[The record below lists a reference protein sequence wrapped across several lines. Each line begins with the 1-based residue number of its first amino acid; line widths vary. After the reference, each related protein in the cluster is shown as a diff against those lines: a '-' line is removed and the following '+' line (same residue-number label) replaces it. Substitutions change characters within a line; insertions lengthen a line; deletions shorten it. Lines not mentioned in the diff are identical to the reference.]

1 MPVHELSPSVG
12 VVIPVYNDWQRLQRC
27 LEALAAQNYPRERLQ
42 VRVVDNGSNDWPS
55 QPSFPLPLEVIVHP
69 HPGSYGARNRAA
81 LDWAVDVLA
90 FTDADCQP
98 DPDWIKAGVKALQCS
113 DRQRRLVAGRIVLE
127 SQAPGHPSAGE
138 QLDQILGF
146 DQARTVRRAGFGVT
160 ANLFVAQA
168 CFQELGG
175 FHRRTHSGGDR
186 EFCHRAVAAG
196 VVLLFE
202 ASAVV
207 RHPAREWAELVHKQ
221 RRIVGGRLSMAG
233 DQPLKRLRVL
243 GLSMRPLISECVR
256 VWRFEPLSWRRRCV
270 LLSLVMRLRLAVFLE
285 WLRLQRKGRDPLR

>member
-98 DPDWIKAGVKALQCS
+98 DPDWINAGVKALQCS

-127 SQAPGHPSAGE
+127 PHAPGYPSAGE

-196 VVLLFE
+196 AVLLFE

-221 RRIVGGRLSMAG
+221 RRIVGGCLSMAG

>member
-1 MPVHELSPSVG
+1 MATQPLLPSVG
-12 VVIPVYNDWQRLQRC
+12 VVIPVYNDWQRLQWC
-27 LEALAAQNYPRERLQ
+27 LEALACQRYPRERLQ

-55 QPSFPLPLEVIVHP
+55 QPSFPLPLEVIVHR

-81 LDWAVDVLA
+81 LDWSVDVLA

-98 DPDWIKAGVKALQCS
+98 DPDWIEAGVQALQWT
-113 DRQRRLVAGRIVLE
+113 DQPWRLVAGRIVLE
-127 SQAPGHPSAGE
+127 PQTPGHPSGGE

-196 VVLLFE
+196 AVLLFE
-202 ASAVV
+202 ARAVV
-207 RHPAREWAELVHKQ
+207 RHPARDWDELVRKQ
-221 RRIVGGRLSMAG
+221 RRIVGGRLSIAG
-233 DQPLKRLRVL
+233 EQPLKRLQVL
-243 GLSMRPLISECVR
+243 GLSMRPLISESVR
-256 VWRFEPLSWRRRCV
+256 VCRFQPLSWQRRLL
-270 LLSLVMRLRLAVFLE
+270 LLSLVLGLRLAVLLE
-285 WLRLQRKGRDPLR
+285 WLRLQRQGHDPLR

>member
-81 LDWAVDVLA
+81 LDWAVDALA

-98 DPDWIKAGVKALQCS
+98 DPDWINAGVKALQCS

-127 SQAPGHPSAGE
+127 PHAPGHPSAGE

-196 VVLLFE
+196 AVLLFE

>member
-27 LEALAAQNYPRERLQ
+27 LEALAVQNYPRERLQ

-127 SQAPGHPSAGE
+127 PHAPGYPSAGE

-196 VVLLFE
+196 AVLLFE

>member
-1 MPVHELSPSVG
+1 MATQPLLPSVG
-12 VVIPVYNDWQRLQRC
+12 VVIPVYNDWQRLQWC
-27 LEALAAQNYPRERLQ
+27 LEALACQRYPRERLQ

-55 QPSFPLPLEVIVHP
+55 QPSFPLPLEVIVHR

-81 LDWAVDVLA
+81 LGWSVDVLA

-98 DPDWIKAGVKALQCS
+98 DPDWIEAGVQALQWT
-113 DRQRRLVAGRIVLE
+113 DQPWRLVAGRIVLE
-127 SQAPGHPSAGE
+127 PQTPGHPSGGE

-196 VVLLFE
+196 AVLLFE
-202 ASAVV
+202 ARAVV
-207 RHPAREWAELVHKQ
+207 CHPARDWDELVRKQ
-221 RRIVGGRLSMAG
+221 RRIVGGRLSIVG
-233 DQPLKRLRVL
+233 EQPLKRLHVL
-243 GLSMRPLISECVR
+243 GLSMRPLISESVR
-256 VWRFEPLSWRRRCV
+256 VCRFQSLSWQRRWV
-270 LLSLVMRLRLAVFLE
+270 LLSLVVRLRLAVLLE
-285 WLRLQRKGRDPLR
+285 WLRLQRQGRAPLR

>member
-27 LEALAAQNYPRERLQ
+27 LEALAAQNYPRERLH

-127 SQAPGHPSAGE
+127 SHAPGHPSAGE

-196 VVLLFE
+196 AVLLFE

>member
-27 LEALAAQNYPRERLQ
+27 LEALAAQNYPRERLH

-127 SQAPGHPSAGE
+127 SHAPGYPSAGE

-186 EFCHRAVAAG
+186 EFCHRAMAAG
-196 VVLLFE
+196 AVLLFE

>member
-27 LEALAAQNYPRERLQ
+27 LEALAAQNYPRERLH

-196 VVLLFE
+196 AVLLFE

-256 VWRFEPLSWRRRCV
+256 IWRFEPLSWRRRCV

>member
-1 MPVHELSPSVG
+1 
-12 VVIPVYNDWQRLQRC
+12 
-27 LEALAAQNYPRERLQ
+27 
-42 VRVVDNGSNDWPS
+42 
-55 QPSFPLPLEVIVHP
+55 LEVIVHP

-127 SQAPGHPSAGE
+127 SQAPGHPSTGE

-168 CFQELGG
+168 CFQALGG

-196 VVLLFE
+196 AVLLFE
-202 ASAVV
+202 ARAVV

-285 WLRLQRKGRDPLR
+285 WLRLQRKGLDPLR

>member
-27 LEALAAQNYPRERLQ
+27 LEALAAQNYPRERLH

-127 SQAPGHPSAGE
+127 PHAPGYPSAGE

-196 VVLLFE
+196 AVLLFE

>member
-1 MPVHELSPSVG
+1 MATQPLLPSVG
-12 VVIPVYNDWQRLQRC
+12 VVIPVYNDWQRLQWC
-27 LEALAAQNYPRERLQ
+27 LEALACQRYPRERLQ

-55 QPSFPLPLEVIVHP
+55 QPSFPLPLEVIVHR

-81 LDWAVDVLA
+81 LGWSVDVLA

-98 DPDWIKAGVKALQCS
+98 DPDWIEAGVQALQWT
-113 DRQRRLVAGRIVLE
+113 DQPWRLVAGRIVLE
-127 SQAPGHPSAGE
+127 PQTPGHPSGGE

-160 ANLFVAQA
+160 ANLFVPQA

-196 VVLLFE
+196 AVLLFE
-202 ASAVV
+202 ARAVV
-207 RHPAREWAELVHKQ
+207 RHPARDWDELVRKQ
-221 RRIVGGRLSMAG
+221 RRIVGGRLSIAG
-233 DQPLKRLRVL
+233 EQPLKRLQVL
-243 GLSMRPLISECVR
+243 GLSMRPLISESVR
-256 VWRFEPLSWRRRCV
+256 VCRFQPLSWQRRLL
-270 LLSLVMRLRLAVFLE
+270 LLSLVLRLRLAVLLE
-285 WLRLQRKGRDPLR
+285 WLRLQRQGRDPLR

>member
-1 MPVHELSPSVG
+1 MAAGELFPSVG

-27 LEALAAQNYPRERLQ
+27 LEALASQSYPSERLQ

-55 QPSFPLPLEVIVHP
+55 QPSFPLPLEVIVHR

-81 LDWAVDVLA
+81 LGWAVDVLA
-90 FTDADCQP
+90 FTDADCEP
-98 DPDWIKAGVKALQCS
+98 DPDWIQAGVKALQWF
-113 DRQRRLVAGRIVLE
+113 DQQRRLVAGRIVLE
-127 SQAPGHPSAGE
+127 PQTPGHPSGGE

-186 EFCHRAVAAG
+186 EICQRAVAAWAW
-196 VVLLFE
+196 LLFE
-202 ASAVV
+202 PNTVV
-207 RHPAREWAELVHKQ
+207 HHPARDWAELVRKQ
-221 RRIVGGRLSMAG
+221 RRIVGGRLSLTGSALWPRLQVLMLSLRPVLSESIRVCRYPSM
-233 DQPLKRLRVL
+233 PL
-243 GLSMRPLISECVR
+243 VR
-256 VWRFEPLSWRRRCV
+256 RFV
-270 LLSLVMRLRLAVFLE
+270 LLSLVMRLRSTVIKE
-285 WLRLQRKGRDPLR
+285 WLRLQLKGQTPLR

>member
-1 MPVHELSPSVG
+1 
-12 VVIPVYNDWQRLQRC
+12 
-27 LEALAAQNYPRERLQ
+27 
-42 VRVVDNGSNDWPS
+42 VDHGSNDWPS

-127 SQAPGHPSAGE
+127 PHAPGYPSAGE

-196 VVLLFE
+196 AVLLFE

>member
-1 MPVHELSPSVG
+1 MPAQPLLPSVG

-27 LEALAAQNYPRERLQ
+27 LEALACQCYPRELLQ
-42 VRVVDNGSNDWPS
+42 VRVVDNGSNDWPAH
-55 QPSFPLPLEVIVHP
+55 PSFPLPLEVIVHP
-69 HPGSYGARNRAA
+69 RPGSYGARNRAA
-81 LDWAVDVLA
+81 MGWSVDVLA

-98 DPDWIKAGVKALQCS
+98 DPDWIEAGVQALQWTH
-113 DRQRRLVAGRIVLE
+113 RPWRLVAGRIVLE
-127 SQAPGHPSAGE
+127 PQTPGHPSGGE

-160 ANLFVAQA
+160 ANLFVPQA

-196 VVLLFE
+196 AVLLFE
-202 ASAVV
+202 ARAVV
-207 RHPAREWAELVHKQ
+207 RHPARDWDELVRKQ
-221 RRIVGGRLSMAG
+221 RRIVGGRLSISG
-233 DQPLKRLRVL
+233 EQPLKRLQVL
-243 GLSMRPLISECVR
+243 GLSLRPLISESVR
-256 VWRFEPLSWRRRCV
+256 VCRFQPLSWQRRFLLLRLV
-270 LLSLVMRLRLAVFLE
+270 LRLRLAVLLE

>member
-27 LEALAAQNYPRERLQ
+27 LEALAAQNYPRERLH

-196 VVLLFE
+196 AVLLFE
-202 ASAVV
+202 ARAVV

>member
-27 LEALAAQNYPRERLQ
+27 LEALAAQNYPRERLH

-127 SQAPGHPSAGE
+127 SQAPGHPLAGE

-146 DQARTVRRAGFGVT
+146 DQARTVRRADFGVT
-160 ANLFVAQA
+160 ANLFVAQV

-175 FHRRTHSGGDR
+175 FHCRTHSGGDR

-256 VWRFEPLSWRRRCV
+256 VWRFEPLHWRRRCV

>member
-127 SQAPGHPSAGE
+127 PHAPGYPSAGE

-196 VVLLFE
+196 AVLLFE

>member
-27 LEALAAQNYPRERLQ
+27 LEALAAQNYPRERLH

-127 SQAPGHPSAGE
+127 SHAPGYPSAGE

-186 EFCHRAVAAG
+186 EFCHRAVAGGA
-196 VVLLFE
+196 VLLFE

-243 GLSMRPLISECVR
+243 WLSMRPLISECVR
-256 VWRFEPLSWRRRCV
+256 IWRFEPLSWRRRCV

>member
-1 MPVHELSPSVG
+1 MPAYELFPSVG

-27 LEALAAQNYPRERLQ
+27 LEALAFQSYPRERLQ
-42 VRVVDNGSNDWPS
+42 IRVVDNGSNDWPS
-55 QPSFPLPLEVIVHP
+55 QPSFPLPLEVIVHR

-81 LDWAVDVLA
+81 LGWSVDVLA
-90 FTDADCQP
+90 FTDADCEP
-98 DPDWIKAGVKALQCS
+98 DPDWIQAGVKALQWT

-127 SQAPGHPSAGE
+127 PQTPGHPSVGE

-196 VVLLFE
+196 ALLLFE
-202 ASAVV
+202 AQAIV
-207 RHPAREWAELVHKQ
+207 RHPAREWAELVRKQ
-221 RRIVGGRLSMAG
+221 RRIVGGRLSIAG
-233 DQPLKRLRVL
+233 DQPLKRLQVL
-243 GLSMRPLISECVR
+243 GLSMRPLISEGVR
-256 VWRFEPLSWRRRCV
+256 VWRFEPLNWQRRCL
-270 LLSLVMRLRLAVFLE
+270 LLSLVMRLRLMVFLE
-285 WLRLQRKGRDPLR
+285 WLRLQRKDRDPLR

>member
-81 LDWAVDVLA
+81 LDWAVDMLA

-98 DPDWIKAGVKALQCS
+98 DPDWINAGVKALQCS

-127 SQAPGHPSAGE
+127 PHAPGHPSAGE

-196 VVLLFE
+196 AVLLFE

>member
-27 LEALAAQNYPRERLQ
+27 LEALAAQNYPRERLH

-81 LDWAVDVLA
+81 LDWAVDALA

-127 SQAPGHPSAGE
+127 SHAPGYPSAGE

-196 VVLLFE
+196 AVLLFE

-256 VWRFEPLSWRRRCV
+256 IWRFEPLSWRRRCV